1 MIVIS
6 LVKCPPSLRGDLT
19 KWFFEISTNVF
30 VGIVSARV
38 RDNIWSRIKNT
49 CKSGR
54 AVMVFTTNNEQ
65 GFDFRV
71 HNGEWSTV
79 DLDGII
85 IMKRPLPDRHPES
98 KTGYSKAST
107 YRRAKLMKSS
117 ETRKRKKIKT
127 FAHFEYVVTD
137 KGTMDIAQIE
147 IADVKDGIIFNENI
161 FIISE
166 NGVERKE
173 NFEKFLNH
181 ISDKTLVVENS
192 ERSLVLLNEICG
204 NLGLDVSH
212 TDVESIYSIAKRK
225 LHNLRRYDLKTLMD
239 YFEIS
244 RDSDS
249 FSNVGVIIRIYENL
263 KKSD

>member
-1 MIVIS
+1 
-6 LVKCPPSLRGDLT
+6 
-19 KWFFEISTNVF
+19 
-30 VGIVSARV
+30 
-38 RDNIWSRIKNT
+38 
-49 CKSGR
+49 
-54 AVMVFTTNNEQ
+54 
-65 GFDFRV
+65 
-71 HNGEWSTV
+71 
-79 DLDGII
+79 
-85 IMKRPLPDRHPES
+85 MKRPLPDRHPES

-137 KGTMDIAQIE
+137 KSTMDIAQIE